1 MLECCTSMELVN
13 MKQCAAVFEF
23 GDAGDFFYVVL
34 EGSVVILL
42 PENPPEFVSTRTMR
56 VGRQMLG

>member
-1 MLECCTSMELVN
+1 MELVN